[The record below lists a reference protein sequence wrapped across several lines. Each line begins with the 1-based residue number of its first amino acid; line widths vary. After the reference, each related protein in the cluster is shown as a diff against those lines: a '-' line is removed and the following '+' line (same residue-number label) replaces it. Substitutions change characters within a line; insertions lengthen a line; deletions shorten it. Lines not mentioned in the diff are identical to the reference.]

1 MNTTRADSPD
11 TQNPSHSRVLSTN
24 GVAKTPNVKS
34 PSGVARPN
42 RASVRRPG
50 SIVGS
55 NGLSSALASFVA
67 DDEAKKDDAR
77 IENAALIDNLKKSLR
92 NAEMVSEDYHNQLSV
107 LQRKMDDLMSDH
119 AKLEEQMHESTEKIE
134 DLEARK
140 REDSRQVREM
150 ANLYESERMAM
161 LRDREEASSRETELK
176 TTIQRLKETMAGR
189 EMRFNLVA
197 DPDGRLSRSGML
209 KDKSWFCIRILNNG
223 RSLSQPVILRR

>member
-1 MNTTRADSPD
+1 MASNGVTGRRQPANSARADSPD
-11 TQNPSHSRVLSTN
+11 TQNSSQAKVLSTN
-24 GVAKTPNVKS
+24 GVAKTSTVKS

-55 NGLSSALASFVA
+55 NGLSNALATFAA

-77 IENAALIDNLKKSLR
+77 IENAALVDNLKKSLR
-92 NAEMVSEDYHNQLSV
+92 NAELVSEDYQNQLSAV
-107 LQRKMDDLMSDH
+107 QKKMDDLMRDH
-119 AKLEEQMHESTEKIE
+119 AKLEERMHESTEKIE

-161 LRDREEASSRETELK
+161 LRDREEASSRESELRG
-176 TTIQRLKETMAGR
+176 TIQRLKETMAGR
-189 EMRFNLVA
+189 EMRFNLAA
-197 DPDGRLSRSGML
+197 DPERRLSRSGMRLGWFLLTL
-209 KDKSWFCIRILNNG
+209 KY
-223 RSLSQPVILRR
+223 